1 MQPGVKQLELLYK
14 VAIVALVLD
23 VLVILGFL
31 SSLGYWIY
39 QDILF
44 DNINQTLKNKIDT
57 KDYEEL
63 DKFCE
68 ELLQSKKR
76 IKMYCAYYGLSLTE
90 FKKKNLEMAQEYA
103 EQAIE
108 VIPSLS
114 HAYLQIIQIMLSRK
128 EYLKSYFFALQALNN
143 NVLFDSNFGV
153 HIGMIF
159 LSCKQYIEA
168 IKLFEQSSK
177 KDINSPK
184 PLVCMA
190 IAHYLNKNNQKAIDF
205 IREARKKINPN
216 SAKHFEVNEWA
227 KGLLAIIHGDL
238 KEARY
243 IFEYYRESSN
253 FEPVF
258 EQILDRIKLVI
269 KPD

>member
-1 MQPGVKQLELLYK
+1 MELVYK
-14 VAIVALVLD
+14 VAIIALALD
-23 VLVILGFL
+23 VLVIAGFL
-31 SSLGYWIY
+31 GSLGYWIY

-44 DNINQTLKNKIDT
+44 DNIQHTLKNKIDT

-63 DKFCE
+63 DTLCK
-68 ELLQSKKR
+68 ELLESKKR

-90 FKKKNLEMAQEYA
+90 FKKKNMEAAQEYA
-103 EQAIE
+103 EKAIE

-114 HAYLQIIQIMLSRK
+114 HAYLQIIQIMLSKK
-128 EYLKSYFFALQALNN
+128 EFLKSYFFALQALNN
-143 NVLFDSNFGV
+143 NVLFDSNFG
-153 HIGMIF
+153 IYLGMIF
-159 LSCKQYIEA
+159 LSCKEYLEA
-168 IKLFEQSSK
+168 IKLFEISSR
-177 KDINSPK
+177 KDVHSPK
-184 PLVCMA
+184 PLVCIA

-216 SAKHFEVNEWA
+216 CAKHFEVNEWA

-258 EQILDRIKLVI
+258 EQILERIKQVI
-269 KPD
+269 RPD